1 MSISPGLTAA
11 EIREFV
17 DQYHLLPYGQKSA
30 WLAAQGV
37 SYCRLK
43 RWRAAVFD
51 GDLDRGLIPREG
63 GGMTVPAGK
72 RAAVSKARTAEQK
85 DAELARLQARVH
97 ELEQSNEVLGKA
109 NEALGKA
116 IGLLH
121 AMSEHEPDAAAT
133 TSDPS
138 DSSPPRTNSSS
149 S

>member
-1 MSISPGLTAA
+1 MSISPGLTAT

-17 DQYHLLPYGQKSA
+17 DEYHLLPHGQKRL
-30 WLAAQGV
+30 WLAAQGM
-37 SYCRLK
+37 SYHRLR

-63 GGMTVPAGK
+63 GGMTVPPGK
-72 RAAVSKARTAEQK
+72 RAAVSKAHTTERK

-97 ELEQSNEVLGKA
+97 ELEQSNDALGKA

-121 AMSEHEPDAAAT
+121 MMREQEPDAAPT
-133 TSDPS
+133 TSDPCN
-138 DSSPPRTNSSS
+138 SSTPRTNSSPS
-149 S
+149 